1 MPKYIKILIP
11 LLLIL
16 EVTIHF
22 KYGINSVFLLLKYLQ
37 CGLLIYWIY
46 QSFKGDIDFSLKL
59 ILIRFFI
66 PLYLI
71 PKFYYSDKNLRVNL
85 ELFFNLIDV
94 VCLLLFFLMK
104 TIPNFK
110 VLSRSTLRKIFVSYI
125 IVPILFFLVVL
136 FPYLNQ
142 YFITLGTIYLLV
154 LIFTAIISVF
164 FSDKPIVK
172 LYVSISVFCL
182 IFSTGLGAISLF
194 LGGFRGNV
202 EINIVITMLSNI
214 FLNLGLTT
222 GRKYADVPSTKW

>member
-16 EVTIHF
+16 EVTVHF
-22 KYGINSVFLLLKYLQ
+22 RYGVNSIFLLLKYLQ
-37 CGLLIYWIY
+37 CGLLIYWVY
-46 QSFKGDIDFSLKL
+46 QAFKGDIDFSMKL
-59 ILIRFFI
+59 ILFRLFI

-71 PKFYYSDKNLRVNL
+71 PKYYYPDKNLKVNL

-94 VCLLLFFLMK
+94 ACLMLFFLMK

-110 VLSRSTLRKIFVSYI
+110 VLSRSTLRRIFVSYI
-125 IVPILFFLVVL
+125 IVPTLFFLIVL

-142 YFITLGTIYLLV
+142 YFITFGIIYLLV
-154 LIFTAIISVF
+154 LIFTAMTSVF

-182 IFSTGLGAISLF
+182 IFSTGLGASDLF
-194 LGGFRGNV
+194 LGGFMGNV
-202 EINIVITMLSNI
+202 EVNIVITMLSNI
-214 FLNLGLTT
+214 CLNLGLIAD
-222 GRKYADVPSTKW
+222 RKYANVPSSKR